1 LLSGGVG
8 LVWPLSYV
16 LSWGLCETERADRLR
31 RRCLGAENMAACLRD
46 PSNSWYSW
54 RFAGLSS
61 DSALSR
67 GNEGSSGVV
76 AVLALVILSRIK

>member
-1 LLSGGVG
+1 MSG
-8 LVWPLSYV
+8 
-16 LSWGLCETERADRLR
+16 R
-31 RRCLGAENMAACLRD
+31 ENMAACLRD

-76 AVLALVILSRIK
+76 AMLALVILSRIK